1 MSDLPHNETRTRIL
15 DAADGL
21 FSRRGYAAVTLRDI
35 ASEVGM
41 RHASLYYYAPGGKE
55 QLFVEVMERNLRQH
69 RAGIGEA
76 IAGAGDD
83 LGAQL
88 IAVAHW
94 LLQQPPLDFARMAHA
109 DLHAL
114 PPEPADRLARLAYAV
129 HDPIIAAFTAARER
143 GETRF
148 ADADLAALSFVSVI
162 QGLHAVPAS
171 YTGGSLSPVV
181 QRVVGMML
189 DGWRHTP

>member
-1 MSDLPHNETRTRIL
+1 MSDLPQNETRTRIL
-15 DAADGL
+15 EAADGL

-69 RAGIGEA
+69 RAGIAEA
-76 IAGAGDD
+76 IISAGDD

-88 IAVAHW
+88 IAVAQW

-109 DLHAL
+109 DLQAL
-114 PPEPADRLARLAYAV
+114 PHEHADRLARLAYAV
-129 HDPIIAAFTAARER
+129 HDPIIASFVAARER
-143 GETRF
+143 GEIHF
-148 ADADLAALSFVSVI
+148 ADPDLAALSFVSVI

-171 YTGGSLSPVV
+171 YTGGSLSTVV
-181 QRVVGMML
+181 QRVVRMML
-189 DGWRHTP
+189 DGWRHAP

>member
-1 MSDLPHNETRTRIL
+1 MSDLPQNETRTRIL

-69 RAGIGEA
+69 RAGIAEA
-76 IAGAGDD
+76 VANAGND
-83 LGAQL
+83 LGVQL

-109 DLHAL
+109 DLRAL
-114 PPEPADRLARLAYAV
+114 PPEHADRLARLAYAV
-129 HDPIIAAFTAARER
+129 HEPIIAAFAAARER
-143 GETRF
+143 GEIRF
-148 ADADLAALSFVSVI
+148 ADPDLAALSFVSVI
-162 QGLHAVPAS
+162 QGLHAVPTNF
-171 YTGGSLSPVV
+171 TGGSLSPVV
-181 QRVVGMML
+181 QQVVGMML

>member
-1 MSDLPHNETRTRIL
+1 MSDLPQNETRTRIL
-15 DAADGL
+15 EAADEL

-69 RAGIGEA
+69 RTGIGQA
-76 IAGAGDD
+76 VADAGHD
-83 LGAQL
+83 LRAQL

-109 DLHAL
+109 DLQAL
-114 PPEPADRLARLAYAV
+114 PQEHADRLARLAYAV
-129 HDPIIAAFTAARER
+129 HEPIIAAFEAARER
-143 GETRF
+143 GDIRF

-162 QGLHAVPAS
+162 QGLHAVPAG